1 MGSRGP
7 RSLVLVLPRPGGPG
21 GRGLWGSE
29 GSRGPSSPAARGL
42 RPTMRLRSPRLLLLL
57 FCGLR
62 AVVAVSQE
70 REVRAMVGSDVRL
83 ACVSLEEGSFDL
95 NDVFVYWQISEPGK
109 ANAKSVVTYYLP
121 ENSSAGHSDNHY
133 RDRAWLSL
141 DSMRQGDFSLHL
153 HNVTPQ
159 DEQKFNCLVFRKS
172 LELRKILDV
181 VVSLHVAANYSMPVV
196 SGPSQDEELT
206 FTCTS
211 TNGYPRPNVYWI
223 NRTDGSLLDGALQSS
238 TVSLNA
244 RGLYDVVSVLRIGR
258 APSVNVGCC
267 IENVLLHQNLTSK
280 CSPGT
285 RRASQTARPTTP
297 SRQEAGRSSASSAC
311 WPWPWSW
318 PWSQAG
324 CAGTG
329 VPTEATQMPGLRGR
343 SWNLRVSLP
352 GGEEALGGRVWAT
365 WTLTA
370 HCLRVRL
377 VARGPLAEQ
386 EMVFPVPAAV
396 EARVKAFPTA
406 CGL

>member
-1 MGSRGP
+1 
-7 RSLVLVLPRPGGPG
+7 
-21 GRGLWGSE
+21 
-29 GSRGPSSPAARGL
+29 
-42 RPTMRLRSPRLLLLL
+42 MRLRSPRLLLLL

-62 AVVAVSQE
+62 AVSQE

-267 IENVLLHQNLTSK
+267 IENVLLHQNLTSNQPEMFTGDK
-280 CSPGT
+280 KSVPDGPAHDTLERKPASVLGVLAMAVVVAVVTGWLCRNRCPHRSHT
-285 RRASQTARPTTP
+285 DARAARP
-297 SRQEAGRSSASSAC
+297 EL
-311 WPWPWSW
+311 
-318 PWSQAG
+318 
-324 CAGTG
+324 
-329 VPTEATQMPGLRGR
+329 E
-343 SWNLRVSLP
+343 
-352 GGEEALGGRVWAT
+352 
-365 WTLTA
+365 
-370 HCLRVRL
+370 
-377 VARGPLAEQ
+377 LAEL
-386 EMVFPVPAAV
+386 V
-396 EARVKAFPTA
+396 
-406 CGL
+406 